1 MSNET
6 TVENND
12 EDIDLLLSGYNKQ
25 LTEEPETEEVE
36 TDEESEQ
43 ENTTSQTPPSGQS
56 VEWRGNP
63 NYFQTGKKAG
73 QLKKQ
78 AQHHAPPK
86 QEMEISGTLIDGALF
101 IMLIDLLF
109 PMLITLANNNLSA
122 TKIDVEDLQ
131 LSTKQKNDLQPIA
144 DQVVKYLTLKA
155 NPVWLLTIA
164 MAGIYGI
171 NTMAARQVA
180 SAKIKDKEKK

>member
-1 MSNET
+1 MSEIANTSES
-6 TVENND
+6 ND
-12 EDIDLLLSGYNKQ
+12 NDIDSLLADYNKE
-25 LTEEPETEEVE
+25 LTEEKEVISE
-36 TDEESEQ
+36 DEESEQ
-43 ENTTSQTPPSGQS
+43 ENTISQTPPSGQS

-86 QEMEISGTLIDGALF
+86 EEMEISGTLIDGALF

-109 PMLITLANNNLSA
+109 PLLITVANNNFSKV
-122 TKIDVEDLQ
+122 KIEVEDLQ

-155 NPVWLLTIA
+155 NPIWLLAIA
-164 MAGIYGI
+164 MTGIYGI

-180 SAKIKDKEKK
+180 SAKLKEKEKK